1 MTALLAGASLLAGNN
16 STNTTDDKQ
25 PYWKEAGLFQITKK
39 GRVRQDHAEPRQ
51 YGLKSTSGI
60 TAARDRLQ
68 AGCYPKEDFA
78 VLDTR
83 LEPCK
88 TRRSYR
94 GEKKFLKNYKF
105 ALFWNLSIRFDEKNR
120 IYRQIHYKIF
130 GILKNPFYFCS
141 TQSGNLRISLT

>member
-1 MTALLAGASLLAGNN
+1 MTDLLAGTSSSAGNN
-16 STNTTDDKQ
+16 STSATDDK
-25 PYWKEAGLFQITKK
+25 PYWKEAGLFELRKEYQAI
-39 GRVRQDHAEPRQ
+39 RQDRAEPRQ
-51 YGLKSTSGI
+51 HGLKSTSGI
-60 TAARDRLQ
+60 TAARGRLQ